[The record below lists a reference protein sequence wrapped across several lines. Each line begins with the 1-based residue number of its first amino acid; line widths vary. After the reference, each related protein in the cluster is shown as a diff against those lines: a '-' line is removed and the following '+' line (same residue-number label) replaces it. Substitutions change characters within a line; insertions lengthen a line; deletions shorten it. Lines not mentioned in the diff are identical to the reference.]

1 VRERAVSG
9 FQFSVFGFQFP
20 LRCRFDAARC
30 CPMLLDAARC
40 CSMPLDAA
48 RCRSMP
54 LDAASMPLDPTSR
67 RDRFFDNK
75 MPHDVLS
82 SNRSVLTHVELKER
96 LNSMRIVDADL
107 SKAHSSPNER
117 LELGRRDFA
126 QTLESCD
133 FSVANSF
140 HGIVTFSF

>member
-1 VRERAVSG
+1 MGPQASAMGQVAKSTYKSASVGVSARARR
-9 FQFSVFGFQFP
+9 FRFSVFSFRFSVPASMP
-20 LRCRFDAARC
+20 LRCR
-30 CPMLLDAARC
+30 
-40 CSMPLDAA
+40 
-48 RCRSMP
+48 
-54 LDAASMPLDPTSR
+54 SMPLDPTSR